1 MASLEGTAVASRPL
15 RIGTRGSAMA
25 LYQAGLVRDRLRQAH
40 AELAAEDM
48 VEVVPIRTTG
58 DRVLN
63 RQLSEIG
70 GKGLFTKELEEA
82 LLGGRIDLAV
92 HSLKDMETYLP
103 AGLEIGCVPPR
114 RDPRQALVNG
124 SGAELPAGAR
134 VGTASL
140 RRRAQLLRRRGDL
153 SIVPIRGNVGTR
165 LDKLMAGEVEA

>member
-1 MASLEGTAVASRPL
+1 MG
-15 RIGTRGSAMA
+15 

-58 DRVLN
+58 DQVLN
-63 RQLSEIG
+63 RQLAEIG

-103 AGLEIGCVPPR
+103 AGLEIGCVLPR
-114 RDPRQALVNG
+114 DDPRDALVTR
-124 SGAELPAGAR
+124 SGAPLAELPAAAGG
-134 VGTASL
+134 GTA
-140 RRRAQLLRRRGDL
+140 AVRRGAPFVRRGGDL
-153 SIVPIRGNVGTR
+153 
-165 LDKLMAGEVEA
+165 

>member
-1 MASLEGTAVASRPL
+1 MG
-15 RIGTRGSAMA
+15 

-92 HSLKDMETYLP
+92 HSLKHMETSLP
-103 AGLEIGCVPPR
+103 PGPQIPSPP
-114 RDPRQALVNG
+114 PPPPPPPP
-124 SGAELPAGAR
+124 PA
-134 VGTASL
+134 T
-140 RRRAQLLRRRGDL
+140 
-153 SIVPIRGNVGTR
+153 
-165 LDKLMAGEVEA
+165 

>member
-63 RQLSEIG
+63 RQLAEIG

-82 LLGGRIDLAV
+82 LLGGRIDLAG

-103 AGLEIGCVPPR
+103 AG
-114 RDPRQALVNG
+114 
-124 SGAELPAGAR
+124 AGI
-134 VGTASL
+134 
-140 RRRAQLLRRRGDL
+140 RRGPPPDHPRGAL
-153 SIVPIRGNVGTR
+153 SSPHR
-165 LDKLMAGEVEA
+165 

>member
-1 MASLEGTAVASRPL
+1 MASRPL

-103 AGLEIGCVPPR
+103 AGLEIGCVLPR
-114 RDPRQALVNG
+114 DDPRDVVVSRNG
-124 SGAELPAGAR
+124 APLAELPMGAR
-134 VGTASL
+134 VGTASM
-140 RRRAQLLRRRGDL
+140 RRAAQAR
-153 SIVPIRGNVGTR
+153 
-165 LDKLMAGEVEA
+165 